1 MDPQTIFCPNLD
13 CPARGQVGHGNIR
26 IHSRKER
33 RYICSQC
40 HRTFSATTGTA
51 FYRLRSDW
59 DLITVVLTLLAHGC
73 PLQAIVVA
81 FQLDERTVR
90 DWLARAGQQCER
102 VHQHL
107 VQQPRDLGQVQAD
120 EIRVKQQGEIVW
132 LAMAVQVSARL
143 WLGAVVSPQR
153 DWALITAL
161 VQQIRRC
168 ALCRPMLICVD
179 GWRAYVSAIQ
189 AVFREAIPTGAR
201 GRPALRLWDGVVIAQ
216 VVKQYAH
223 GHVVA
228 VVRRIVQGTPG
239 QVRDLLRRTQGGGVI
254 NTAYIERLNAT
265 FRARCLGL
273 VRRSR
278 NLLRQTD
285 TLQAGVYLVG
295 TVYNFCTHHQSL
307 RVPLLIGRAG
317 RRHWVPRTPAM
328 AAGLSDHRWTVHELL
343 TYHVPPPRWTA
354 PKRRGRP
361 SQETKRLI
369 QQWCQ

>member
-13 CPARGQVGHGNIR
+13 CPARGQVGRGNIG

-59 DLITVVLTLLAHGC
+59 NLVTVVLTLLAHGC

-90 DWLARAGQQCER
+90 EWLSRAGQQCER

-132 LAMAVQVSARL
+132 LAMAVQVATRL
-143 WLGAVVSPQR
+143 WLGAGVSAQR
-153 DWALITAL
+153 DMALITAL

-168 ALCRPMLICVD
+168 ALCRPLLIGVD
-179 GWRAYVSAIQ
+179 GWRAYVGAIQ
-189 AVFREAIPTGAR
+189 TVFREAMPTGAC
-201 GRPALRLWDGVVIAQ
+201 GRPTLRPWDGVVIAQ
-216 VVKQYAH
+216 VVKQYAQ
-223 GHVVA
+223 GHVVG
-228 VVRRIVQGTPG
+228 VVRRIVQGTEG

-265 FRARCLGL
+265 FRSRLAGL
-273 VRRSR
+273 VRRGRS
-278 NLLRQTD
+278 LLRQTS
-285 TLQAGVYLVG
+285 TLRAGVYWVG
-295 TVYNFCTHHQSL
+295 TVYNFCTYHQSL

-328 AAGLSDHRWTVHELL
+328 AAGLTDHRWSVHELL
-343 TYHVPPPRWTA
+343 SYQVPPSQWAP
-354 PKRRGRP
+354 PKRRGRA
-361 SQETKRLI
+361 SKETKRLI